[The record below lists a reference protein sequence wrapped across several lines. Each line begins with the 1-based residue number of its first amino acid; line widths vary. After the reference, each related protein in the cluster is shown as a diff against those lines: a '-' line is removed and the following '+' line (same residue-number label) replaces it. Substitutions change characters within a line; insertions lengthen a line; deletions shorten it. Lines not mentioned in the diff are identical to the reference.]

1 MRCLLTPYYP
11 DKMRNL
17 LCELIR
23 AALCGT
29 TVEPASDE
37 EWWQCYEMARRQQVL
52 AMTFPVMSTMPK
64 EQRPSFRVWNRWMV
78 YTHDTIQQS
87 IEKKMTIKTIN
98 KWLAEEGL
106 STMIIKGFSVASLY
120 PNIMLRES
128 CDIDIYSGSMSD
140 AVNAC
145 FVKHGVPMDNPDG
158 HHWHF
163 YFDNITVEHHFSFG
177 NGRIKRDLLIPESLL
192 RQLAVTD
199 QRRTS
204 LPAVFFPNLLFS
216 AIYVGS
222 HAFEHFMNE
231 KIELRHIVDWM
242 LVLKQLSADDA
253 KRLSEAKKGTH
264 WGHFFDTMTA
274 IGLHRFG
281 LPAEWFPAEEVEM
294 AEGID
299 PELEQRVWNDTTDL
313 LRMKR
318 SENSTVRRLTVAGR
332 MLENRW
338 KFNAFS
344 DIGVGRYLWN
354 EFRGWIKAKD

>member
-1 MRCLLTPYYP
+1 
-11 DKMRNL
+11 
-17 LCELIR
+17 
-23 AALCGT
+23 
-29 TVEPASDE
+29 
-37 EWWQCYEMARRQQVL
+37 
-52 AMTFPVMSTMPK
+52 MTFPVMSTMPK

-78 YTHDTIQQS
+78 YTQDTIQQS

-163 YFDNITVEHHFSFG
+163 
-177 NGRIKRDLLIPESLL
+177 
-192 RQLAVTD
+192 
-199 QRRTS
+199 
-204 LPAVFFPNLLFS
+204 
-216 AIYVGS
+216 
-222 HAFEHFMNE
+222 
-231 KIELRHIVDWM
+231 
-242 LVLKQLSADDA
+242 
-253 KRLSEAKKGTH
+253 
-264 WGHFFDTMTA
+264 FDTMTA

-318 SENSTVRRLTVAGR
+318 SGNSTVRRLTIAGR

-354 EFRGWIKAKD
+354 VFRGWIKAKD